1 MKKIQRPVIALSIAV
16 SAFVVGLWPTAAL
29 AATQPR
35 LGTATSFAVLAGS
48 TITNTGPTVIH
59 GAIGLSPGS
68 AVTGFPPGTATST
81 HKTDAVA
88 RQAKTDLVT
97 TYNDLASWGATRSMT
112 GLNLGGKT
120 LTPGVYTFSSS
131 AQLTGTLTL
140 SGNGIFI
147 FQMGSTLTTAS
158 NSRVLVTNGAQGC
171 GVYWKVG
178 SSATLGS
185 GTQFKGTIIALTS
198 ITMVTGATILPGRAL
213 ARNGAVTLDSNRIS
227 MPAGGCSAT
236 GTTSNAT
243 TSTGTT
249 STATSGTATLAQTG
263 GGIPQ
268 GSSSWWA
275 LLLLAGVASC
285 LGGLSIGRRRSAL
298 MATKK
303 VSS

>member
-1 MKKIQRPVIALSIAV
+1 MNKIQRPVITLSVVV
-16 SAFVVGLWPTAAL
+16 SALVLGAWPMAAF

-35 LGTATSFAVLAGS
+35 LGTAANFAVLAGS
-48 TITNTGPTVIH
+48 TTTNTGPTVIS
-59 GAIGLSPGS
+59 GGLGLFPGT
-68 AVTGFPPGTATST
+68 AVTGYPPGHATVT

-88 RQAKTDLVT
+88 RRAKDALVT
-97 TYNDLASWGATRSMT
+97 AYNDLASWRPTRSLT
-112 GLNLGGKT
+112 GKDLGGLT

-147 FQMGSTLTTAS
+147 FRTGSSLTTGS
-158 NSRVLVTNGAQGC
+158 NSRVVVTNGANGC

-185 GTQFKGTIIALTS
+185 GTQFKGTIVALTS

-227 MPAGGCSAT
+227 MPTGGCSAT
-236 GTTSNAT
+236 GSTT

-249 STATSGTATLAQTG
+249 STGTTTILAQTG
-263 GGIPQ
+263 GGPFQ
-268 GSSSWWA
+268 GSFPWV
-275 LLLLAGVASC
+275 LVLIAGVVSS
-285 LGGLSIGRRRSAL
+285 LGGLGFLMNNRSQR
-298 MATKK
+298 
-303 VSS
+303 VSTR

>member
-1 MKKIQRPVIALSIAV
+1 MNKIQRPVIALSIAV
-16 SAFVVGLWPTAAL
+16 SALVVGLWPMAAF

-59 GAIGLSPGS
+59 GAIGLHPGT

-97 TYNDLASWGATRSMT
+97 TYNDLASWFPTR
-112 GLNLGGKT
+112 T
-120 LTPGVYTFSSS
+120 LTGKDLGTVGTLSPGVYTFSSS

-158 NSRVLVTNGAQGC
+158 NSSVVVTNGAQGC
-171 GVYWKVG
+171 GVFWKVG

-185 GTQFKGTIIALTS
+185 GTQFKGTIVALTS

-213 ARNGAVTLDSNRIS
+213 ARNGAVTLDSNLINLPTGPCNAFS
-227 MPAGGCSAT
+227 SSAVP
-236 GTTSNAT
+236 
-243 TSTGTT
+243 
-249 STATSGTATLAQTG
+249 TLAQTG
-263 GGIPQ
+263 GGPPQ
-268 GSSSWWA
+268 GGFPWVLVLIAGIACSLGA
-275 LLLLAGVASC
+275 LGF
-285 LGGLSIGRRRSAL
+285 GLSSRITRRA
-298 MATKK
+298 
-303 VSS
+303 